1 MLDIVIIGANA
12 SPAAYCD
19 HETGK
24 PVTTMPPIQFS
35 AHRFYETVD
44 HQLGHDID
52 GVPRAVIPPEGM
64 RDYAAC
70 WPACAALVDQL
81 LRAPA

>member
-1 MLDIVIIGANA
+1 MLDIVTIGANV
-12 SPAAYCD
+12 SPAAYSD
-19 HETGK
+19 PETGK
-24 PVTTMPPIQFS
+24 AVTTMPPAQLA
-35 AHRFYETVD
+35 AHRFYETED

-52 GVPRAVIPPEGM
+52 DVQRAVVPPEGM
-64 RDYAAC
+64 KTYAMY